1 MNFISTT
8 KPEGEQ
14 NVAEIRFSIDNAT
27 FQDEVTKV
35 FKKRAAKISVPGFR
49 PGKAPRHVIEKM
61 YGKGVFY
68 EDAINNLLPT
78 AYPEAVTASGLS
90 VVGAPE
96 IDVEAI
102 DDNGVTIVAKVTL
115 RPELT
120 VTEYKGLTA
129 SYKPEKVTEEEI
141 EAELAR
147 IRERQGRQIEI
158 TDRAAEMGD
167 TATIDYSGSVDGV
180 KFEGGT
186 AEDQPLKLG
195 SNTFI
200 PGFEDQVV
208 GHNVGDT
215 FGVNVTF
222 PTEYHAEEL
231 AGKPAVFVVTI
242 KKLEVTELPELDDE
256 FAKDVSEFD
265 TLSEYKADIKAKIQK
280 TKDDAAD
287 QEVENQ
293 LIEALLT
300 KIEGDIPEAMYAEE
314 TENMVRDYDNRLRM
328 QGLDLKTYF
337 KYTGLDLDALRRQF
351 RPQAEKQIRL
361 RLGLEAI
368 AKTEELVP
376 AEDAINAEFEKLA
389 TAYGLELDKVKEL
402 VPTAEIIGD
411 LKTRM
416 AMDLVKANAK
426 VTKKTTRTKKAKAEK
441 TAAESATEE
450 STETAGE

>member
-8 KPEGEQ
+8 KPEGEN

-27 FQDEVTKV
+27 FQEEVTKV

-61 YGKGVFY
+61 YGKGVFF

-78 AYPEAVTASGLS
+78 AYPEAVAASGLS
-90 VVGAPE
+90 IVGAPE
-96 IDVEAI
+96 IDIEDI
-102 DDNGVTIVAKVTL
+102 NEETGVTIVAKVAL
-115 RPELT
+115 RPELV

-129 SYKPEKVTEEEI
+129 SYKAEKATDEEI
-141 EAELAR
+141 EAELNR
-147 IRERQGRQIEI
+147 VRERQGRQIEV
-158 TDRAAEMGD
+158 TDRAAANGD

-195 SNTFI
+195 SGTFI

-208 GHNVGDT
+208 GHNVGET
-215 FGVNVTF
+215 FDVNVTF
-222 PTEYHAEEL
+222 PTEYHAAEL

-242 KKLEVTELPELDDE
+242 KKLEVTELPEIDDE

-265 TLSEYKADIKAKIQK
+265 TLAEYKNDIKAKIQK
-280 TKDDAAD
+280 SKDDAAD

-368 AKTEELVP
+368 AKAEALEATEEAV
-376 AEDAINAEFEKLA
+376 NAEFEKLA

-402 VPTAEIIGD
+402 VPVEEIKGD
-411 LKTRM
+411 LKTRA
-416 AMDLVKANAK
+416 AMELVKANAK
-426 VTKKTTRTKKAKAEK
+426 ITKKTTRAKKAKAEK
-441 TAAESATEE
+441 TAEEATEAAE
-450 STETAGE
+450 Q

>member
-1 MNFISTT
+1 MTFISTT
-8 KPEGEQ
+8 RPEGEK

-27 FQDEVTKV
+27 FQEEVTKV

-61 YGKGVFY
+61 YGKGVFF

-78 AYPEAVTASGLS
+78 AYPEAVAAAGVS

-96 IDVEAI
+96 IDIEAI
-102 DDNGVTIVAKVTL
+102 DEETGVTIVAKVNL

-129 SYKPEKVTEEEI
+129 TFKAEKATDAEI
-141 EAELAR
+141 EAELNR
-147 IRERQGRQIEI
+147 VRERQGRQIEV
-158 TDRAAEMGD
+158 TDRAAQNGD

-186 AEDQPLKLG
+186 SEDYALKLG

-200 PGFEDQVV
+200 PGFEDQIV
-208 GHNVGDT
+208 GHNVGET
-215 FGVNVTF
+215 FDVNVTF

-231 AGKPAVFVVTI
+231 AGKEAVFVCTI

-265 TLSEYKADIKAKIQK
+265 TLDEYKADIKAKIQK
-280 TKDDAAD
+280 GKDEAAD

-293 LIEALLT
+293 LIDALLAN
-300 KIEGDIPEAMYAEE
+300 IEGEIPEAMFEE
-314 TENMVRDYDNRLRM
+314 EAENMVRDYDNRLRM

-351 RPQAEKQIRL
+351 RPQAEKQVRL
-361 RLGLEAI
+361 RLGLETI
-368 AKTEELVP
+368 AKTEELAPTEEAV
-376 AEDAINAEFEKLA
+376 NAEFEKLA

-402 VPTAEIIGD
+402 VPVNEIVGD

-426 VTKKTTRTKKAKAEK
+426 ITKKTTRAKKAKAEK
-441 TAAESATEE
+441 PAEEAAPEQTEE
-450 STETAGE
+450 A

>member
-1 MNFISTT
+1 MT
-8 KPEGEQ
+8 
-14 NVAEIRFSIDNAT
+14 V
-27 FQDEVTKV
+27 
-35 FKKRAAKISVPGFR
+35 
-49 PGKAPRHVIEKM
+49 
-61 YGKGVFY
+61 
-68 EDAINNLLPT
+68 
-78 AYPEAVTASGLS
+78 
-90 VVGAPE
+90 
-96 IDVEAI
+96 
-102 DDNGVTIVAKVTL
+102 VAKVTL

-129 SYKPEKVTEEEI
+129 SYKAEKATEEEI
-141 EAELAR
+141 EAELNR
-147 IRERQGRQIEI
+147 VRERQGRQIEV
-158 TDRAAEMGD
+158 TDRAAANGD

-195 SNTFI
+195 SGTFI

-208 GHNVGDT
+208 GHNVGET
-215 FGVNVTF
+215 FDVNVTF

-231 AGKPAVFVVTI
+231 AGKAAVFVVTI
-242 KKLEVTELPELDDE
+242 KKLEMTELPELDDE

-265 TLSEYKADIKAKIQK
+265 TLAEYKNEIKAKIQK
-280 TKDDAAD
+280 GKDDAAD

-293 LIEALLT
+293 LIEALIA
-300 KIEGDIPEAMYAEE
+300 KIEGEIPEAMYAEE

-376 AEDAINAEFEKLA
+376 TEEAVAAEFEKLA

-402 VPTAEIIGD
+402 VPVEEIKGD

-416 AMDLVKANAK
+416 AMELVKANAK
-426 VTKKTTRTKKAKAEK
+426 ITKKTTRAKKAKAEK
-441 TAAESATEE
+441 PAEEATEAAEQ
-450 STETAGE
+450 

>member
-8 KPEGEQ
+8 KPEGEN

-27 FQDEVTKV
+27 FQEEVTKV

-61 YGKGVFY
+61 YGKGVFF

-78 AYPEAVTASGLS
+78 AYPEAVAASGLS
-90 VVGAPE
+90 IVGAPE
-96 IDVEAI
+96 IDIEAI
-102 DDNGVTIVAKVTL
+102 DEETGVTIVAKVAL

-129 SYKPEKVTEEEI
+129 SYKAEKATEEEI
-141 EAELAR
+141 EAELNR
-147 IRERQGRQIEI
+147 VRERQGRQIEV
-158 TDRAAEMGD
+158 TDRAAANGD

-195 SNTFI
+195 SGTFI

-208 GHNVGDT
+208 GHNVGET
-215 FGVNVTF
+215 FDVNVTF
-222 PTEYHAEEL
+222 PTEYHAAEL

-242 KKLEVTELPELDDE
+242 KKLEVTELPEIDDE

-265 TLSEYKADIKAKIQK
+265 TLAEYKNDIKAKIQK
-280 TKDDAAD
+280 SKDDAAD

-368 AKTEELVP
+368 AKAEALEATEEAV
-376 AEDAINAEFEKLA
+376 NAEFEKLA

-402 VPTAEIIGD
+402 VPVEEIKGD
-411 LKTRM
+411 LKTRA
-416 AMDLVKANAK
+416 AMELVKANAK
-426 VTKKTTRTKKAKAEK
+426 VTKKTTRAKKAKAEK
-441 TAAESATEE
+441 PAEEATEA
-450 STETAGE
+450 TEQ

>member
-8 KPEGEQ
+8 KPEGEN

-27 FQDEVTKV
+27 FQEEVTKV

-68 EDAINNLLPT
+68 EDAINNILPT
-78 AYPEAVTASGLS
+78 AYPEAVAASGLS
-90 VVGAPE
+90 IVGAPE
-96 IDVEAI
+96 IDIEAI
-102 DDNGVTIVAKVTL
+102 DDNGVTVVAKVTL

-129 SYKPEKVTEEEI
+129 SYKAEKATEEEI
-141 EAELAR
+141 EAELNR
-147 IRERQGRQIEI
+147 VRERQGRQIEV
-158 TDRAAEMGD
+158 TDRAAANGD

-195 SNTFI
+195 SGTFI

-208 GHNVGDT
+208 GHNVGET
-215 FGVNVTF
+215 FDVNVTF

-231 AGKPAVFVVTI
+231 AGKAAVFVVTI
-242 KKLEVTELPELDDE
+242 KKLEMTELPELDDE

-265 TLSEYKADIKAKIQK
+265 TLAEYKNEIKAKIQK
-280 TKDDAAD
+280 GKDDAAD

-293 LIEALLT
+293 LIEALIA
-300 KIEGDIPEAMYAEE
+300 KIEGEIPEAMYAEE

-376 AEDAINAEFEKLA
+376 TEEAVAAEFEKLA
-389 TAYGLELDKVKEL
+389 TAYSLELDKVKEL
-402 VPTAEIIGD
+402 VPVEEIKGD

-416 AMDLVKANAK
+416 AMELVKANAK
-426 VTKKTTRTKKAKAEK
+426 ITKKTTRAKKAKAEK
-441 TAAESATEE
+441 PAEEATEAAEQ
-450 STETAGE
+450 

>member
-8 KPEGEQ
+8 KPEGEN

-27 FQDEVTKV
+27 FQEEVTKV

-61 YGKGVFY
+61 YGKGVFF

-78 AYPEAVTASGLS
+78 AYPEAVAASGLS

-96 IDVEAI
+96 IDIEAI
-102 DDNGVTIVAKVTL
+102 DEETGVTIVAKVSL

-129 SYKPEKVTEEEI
+129 SYKAEKATEEEI
-141 EAELAR
+141 EAELNR
-147 IRERQGRQIEI
+147 VRERQGRQIEV
-158 TDRAAEMGD
+158 TDRAAANGD

-195 SNTFI
+195 SGTFI

-208 GHNVGDT
+208 GHNVGET
-215 FGVNVTF
+215 FDVNVTF
-222 PTEYHAEEL
+222 PTEYHAAEL

-265 TLSEYKADIKAKIQK
+265 TLAEYKNEIKAKIQK

-368 AKTEELVP
+368 AKAEALETTEEAV
-376 AEDAINAEFEKLA
+376 NAEFEKLA

-402 VPTAEIIGD
+402 VPVEEIKGD
-411 LKTRM
+411 LKTRA
-416 AMDLVKANAK
+416 AMELVKANAK
-426 VTKKTTRTKKAKAEK
+426 VTKKTTRAKKAKAEK
-441 TAAESATEE
+441 PAEEATEAAEQ
-450 STETAGE
+450 

>member
-8 KPEGEQ
+8 KPEGEN

-27 FQDEVTKV
+27 FQEEVTKV

-61 YGKGVFY
+61 YGKGVFF

-78 AYPEAVTASGLS
+78 AYPEAVAASGLN

-96 IDVEAI
+96 IDIEAI
-102 DDNGVTIVAKVTL
+102 DEETGVTIVAKVAL

-129 SYKPEKVTEEEI
+129 SYKAEKATDEEI
-141 EAELAR
+141 EAELNR
-147 IRERQGRQIEI
+147 VRERQGRQIEV
-158 TDRAAEMGD
+158 TDRAAANGD

-195 SNTFI
+195 SGTFI

-208 GHNVGDT
+208 GHNVGET
-215 FGVNVTF
+215 FDVNVTF
-222 PTEYHAEEL
+222 PTEYHAAEL

-242 KKLEVTELPELDDE
+242 KKLEVTELPEIDDE

-265 TLSEYKADIKAKIQK
+265 TLAEYKNDIKAKIQK
-280 TKDDAAD
+280 SKDDAAD

-293 LIEALLT
+293 LIEALLA

-368 AKTEELVP
+368 AKAEALEASEEAV
-376 AEDAINAEFEKLA
+376 NAEFEKLA

-402 VPTAEIIGD
+402 VPVEEIKGD
-411 LKTRM
+411 LKTRA
-416 AMDLVKANAK
+416 AMELVKANAK
-426 VTKKTTRTKKAKAEK
+426 VTKKTTRAKKAKAEK
-441 TAAESATEE
+441 PAEEA
-450 STETAGE
+450 TETAEQ

>member
-8 KPEGEQ
+8 KPEGTT
-14 NVAEIRFSIDNAT
+14 NVAEIRFSIDNTT
-27 FQDEVTKV
+27 FQEEVTKV

-61 YGKGVFY
+61 YGKGVFF

-78 AYPEAVTASGLS
+78 AYPEAVAASGLS
-90 VVGAPE
+90 IVGAPE
-96 IDVEAI
+96 IDIEAI

-115 RPELT
+115 RPEVT

-129 SYKPEKVTEEEI
+129 TVKTEKAT
-141 EAELAR
+141 EAEVDAELNR
-147 IRERQGRQIEI
+147 IRERQGRQIEV

-195 SNTFI
+195 SGTFI
-200 PGFEDQVV
+200 PGFEEQVA
-208 GHNVGDT
+208 GHNIGDT
-215 FGVNVTF
+215 FDVNVTF
-222 PTEYHAEEL
+222 PTEYHAAEL
-231 AGKPAVFVVTI
+231 AGKEAVFVVTI

-265 TLSEYKADIKAKIQK
+265 TLDEYKNDIKAKIQK
-280 TKDDAAD
+280 GKDDAVD
-287 QEVENQ
+287 QEAENQ
-293 LIEALLT
+293 LIEALLAN
-300 KIEGDIPEAMYAEE
+300 IEGEIPEAMYAEE
-314 TENMVRDYDNRLRM
+314 AENMVRDYDNRLRM

-337 KYTGLDLDALRRQF
+337 KYTGLNLDALREQF
-351 RPQAEKQIRL
+351 RPQAEKQVRL

-368 AKTEELVP
+368 AKAEELAPTEE
-376 AEDAINAEFEKLA
+376 AINAEFEKLA
-389 TAYGLELDKVKEL
+389 NAYGLELEKVKEL

-426 VTKKTTRTKKAKAEK
+426 ITKKATRAKKAKVEK
-441 TAAESATEE
+441 PAEEAD
-450 STETAGE
+450 ETTGE